1 MFHLD
6 YLCEKVVSNDNK
18 TRGLMKEKILVIHP
32 DDICSLNR
40 DDFKIIYEGK
50 GYDVVEDV
58 EISDKELR
66 AQINTHDAIVL
77 FWSGG
82 ADGLIVWGND
92 GKPRHLI
99 DDTHVDLLR
108 GKRLLSIGGK
118 EFFQR
123 HGLSGFHT
131 DTIIL
136 SGFEACLYDIG
147 DYSDEDVAESLM
159 PLMLAIRDAM
169 ELENFVEMKEV
180 IHERYNA

>member
-1 MFHLD
+1 M
-6 YLCEKVVSNDNK
+6 
-18 TRGLMKEKILVIHP
+18 LVIHP

-40 DDFKIIYEGK
+40 DLFQTIYEGK

-58 EISDKELR
+58 EIYDEELL

-82 ADGLIVWGND
+82 AEGLIVWDKN
-92 GKPRHLI
+92 GKPRYLI
-99 DDTHVDLLR
+99 DDAHVELLR

-118 EFFQR
+118 SFFER
-123 HGLSGFHT
+123 FGLTGLHT
-131 DTIIL
+131 DTIIS

-147 DYSDEDVAESLM
+147 DYSDKDVAESLM
-159 PLMLAIRDAM
+159 SLMLAIRDTM

-180 IHERYNA
+180 ILERYNAEDSITQFNRDSIAVL

>member
-1 MFHLD
+1 
-6 YLCEKVVSNDNK
+6 
-18 TRGLMKEKILVIHP
+18 MKEKVLVIHP

-40 DDFKIIYEGK
+40 NIFKTIYEGK

-58 EISDKELR
+58 EISDEELR

-82 ADGLIVWGND
+82 VDGLIVWGND
-92 GKPRHLI
+92 GKPRYMI

-131 DTIIL
+131 DTIIS
-136 SGFEACLYDIG
+136 SGLEACLYDMG
-147 DYSDEDVAESLM
+147 DYSDKDVTELLM
-159 PLMLAIRDAM
+159 SLMLAIRDTM
-169 ELENFVEMKEV
+169 ELENFVVMKEV
-180 IHERYNA
+180 ILERYNAEDSITQFNRDSIAVL